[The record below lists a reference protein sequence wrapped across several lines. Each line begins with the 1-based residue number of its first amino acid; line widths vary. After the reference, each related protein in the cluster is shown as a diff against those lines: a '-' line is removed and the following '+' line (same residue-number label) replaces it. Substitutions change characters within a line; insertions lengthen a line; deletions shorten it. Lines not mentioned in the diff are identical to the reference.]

1 MKNNIINKRED
12 LQIAKLYNEMGANV
26 LHTYKLNGRQFQI
39 CNKYKEDT
47 DREKGAKVLFDIA
60 IIDGTSRTEYK
71 GKDATTLARVITGEV
86 KSIGTRAKKA
96 TTPADKIEAL
106 KKEVE
111 SLHARLAQIVGEV
124 TEGKKDSAHVPTEA
138 EWDAYRTRLEAEVRS
153 QAVAKALEEMTEEE
167 ILAEL
172 ARRKAAKAE

>member
-1 MKNNIINKRED
+1 MVQNIISSREG
-12 LQIAKLYNEMGANV
+12 LQLAKLYNEMGTNT
-26 LHTYKLNGRQFQI
+26 LHTYQPNGKQFQI

-71 GKDATTLARVITGEV
+71 GKDATTLAKVITGEARSV
-86 KSIGTRAKKA
+86 GTRAKKA
-96 TTPADKIEAL
+96 TSSAEKIEAL
-106 KKEVE
+106 KKEVD
-111 SLHARLAQIVGEV
+111 SLHARLAEIVGEV

-138 EWDAYRTRLEAEVRS
+138 EWDAYRLRLEAEARS
-153 QAVAKALEEMTEEE
+153 QAVAKALEDMTEEE